1 MAICGGYPRAQNRA
15 LELHDTR
22 LVSISEHDGTVRLRV
37 SAYVHVSTGRPG
49 RDVGTGWSQEL
60 ELAIAGAVIESR
72 PTDLPMWILDGSLQI
87 DGAPEELVA
96 LPLDRAGKIRL
107 DLVGAEGRLLVS
119 GDRIAAEELAHAQF
133 VERVPPLG

>member
-22 LVSISEHDGTVRLRV
+22 LVLISEHGGSVRLRV

-60 ELAIAGAVIESR
+60 ELAIAGAAIESR
-72 PTDLPMWILDGSLQI
+72 PTALPMWILDGSLQI
-87 DGAPEELVA
+87 DGASEELVA
-96 LPLDRAGKIRL
+96 LPLDRAGAIRL
-107 DLVGAEGRLLVS
+107 DLVGAEGRLLVT
-119 GDRIAAEELAHAQF
+119 GERIAAEELADAQF
-133 VERVPPLG
+133 VERVPPRV

>member
-22 LVSISEHDGTVRLRV
+22 LVSISDHGGTVRLRV
-37 SAYVHVSTGRPG
+37 SAYLHVSTGRPG

-72 PTDLPMWILDGSLQI
+72 PADLPMWILDGSLQI
-87 DGAPEELVA
+87 DGAAEELVA
-96 LPLDRAGKIRL
+96 LPLDRAGAIRL
-107 DLVGAEGRLLVS
+107 DLRGAEGRLLVS
-119 GDRIAAEELAHAQF
+119 GERIAAEELADAQF
-133 VERVPPLG
+133 VERVPPRV